1 MANFE
6 TSFIPEQGAT
16 YQGGSRRSI
25 VATVFSII
33 IAIIAVG
40 LSGYSWWMQRQEE
53 AKVKKLEA
61 EIVSMESRFDIDK
74 IAMLGRL
81 DKRINLAK
89 DMFSKHPMP
98 SLIIDYI
105 TDNTI
110 STVKWKSISY
120 TRATAEEGS
129 GDTVELSGEGVGYSA
144 LVQQLNQFR
153 TKATE
158 ISKVDLKSYR
168 IDPRTN
174 TVSIQMTLSIKPT
187 FATFDTVRQKNIT
200 ATGQDVIT
208 NEVVQPIVPTPAPAP
223 TPAII
228 QPKAPVVNP
237 AQAQVILTPTQG
249 TSSKPQSATSTN

>member
-33 IAIIAVG
+33 IAVIAVG
-40 LSGYSWWMQRQEE
+40 LSAYSWWIQRQEE
-53 AKVKKLEA
+53 LKVKQLNTELTRLE
-61 EIVSMESRFDIDK
+61 EGYDIEK

-81 DKRINLAK
+81 DKRIALAK

-105 TDNTI
+105 TDNTV
-110 STVKWKSISY
+110 STVKWKSITY
-120 TRATAEEGS
+120 TRATADEGS

-153 TKATE
+153 AKATE

-168 IDPRTN
+168 MDPRTN

-187 FATFDTVRQKNIT
+187 FATFNTVRQKNIT
-200 ATGQDVIT
+200 ATEQDVIT
-208 NEVVQPIVPTPAPAP
+208 NDVVQPIAPATVP
-223 TPAII
+223 APAII
-228 QPKAPVVNP
+228 QPKTPVVNP